1 MGTEI
6 QFVQYLHQMRDYN
19 DQHPTTKGLILLGYL
34 ERDFIRFYR
43 AGKVEEGI
51 RFVKENLTRSRD
63 LLNKLSSEEKQL
75 QLSAL
80 VDVLAFEGMQNHAEI
95 YEFVQLRNDYHHWLD
110 KLPVTTERYQ
120 PLVVQIIRDFAAIA
134 QPNALTYNAHLES
147 TLDVLYYTNAHLH
160 DHLTVKKVLAHVNQR
175 CNPETVR
182 RAFSQEMHMSIRDYI
197 NAKKIQEA
205 EHMLLATD
213 LTIRAIA
220 AELSFYDAAD
230 FSKRFKKETGQTP
243 LEYRQENTRRA

>member
-6 QFVQYLHQMRDYN
+6 QFVQYLHQMRNYN
-19 DQHPTTKGLILLGYL
+19 DEHPTTKALILLGYL

-43 AGKVEEGI
+43 AGKIEEGI
-51 RFVKENLTRSRD
+51 QFAKENLTRSRD
-63 LLNKLSSEEKQL
+63 LLNKLSSEEKQM
-75 QLSAL
+75 QLRAL
-80 VDVLAFEGMQNHAEI
+80 IDVLAYEGTENHAEI
-95 YEFVQLRNDYHHWLD
+95 FEFVKLRNDYQQWLS
-110 KLPVTTERYQ
+110 KLPVTTDRYQ
-120 PLVVQIIRDFAAIA
+120 PLVVQIVRDFAAIA
-134 QPNALTYNAHLES
+134 EPNALSYNAHLES

-160 DHLTVKKVLAHVNQR
+160 DQLSVRKVLAHVNKR

-197 NAKKIQEA
+197 NSKKIQEA
-205 EHMLLATD
+205 QHMLLTSD

-220 AELSFYDAAD
+220 AELYFYDAAD

-243 LEYRQENTRRA
+243 LEFRQQNTLRD

>member
-1 MGTEI
+1 MGTEL

-43 AGKVEEGI
+43 AGKIEEGI
-51 RFVKENLTRSRD
+51 QFAKKNLTRSRD

-80 VDVLAFEGMQNHAEI
+80 VDVLAFEGIQNHAEI
-95 YEFVQLRNDYHHWLD
+95 YEFVKLRNDYHRWLV

-134 QPNALTYNAHLES
+134 KPNALAYNAHLEP
-147 TLDVLYYTNAHLH
+147 TLDVMYYTNAHLH
-160 DHLTVKKVLAHVNQR
+160 DQLSVKKVLAHVNAR
-175 CNPETVR
+175 CNPESVR
-182 RAFSQEMHMSIRDYI
+182 RSFSQEMHMSIRDYI

-220 AELSFYDAAD
+220 AELCFYDAAD

-243 LEYRQENTRRA
+243 LEFRQLNTRTD

>member
-80 VDVLAFEGMQNHAEI
+80 VDVLALRACKTMRRSTNL
-95 YEFVQLRNDYHHWLD
+95 YSFVMI
-110 KLPVTTERYQ
+110 T
-120 PLVVQIIRDFAAIA
+120 IIG
-134 QPNALTYNAHLES
+134 
-147 TLDVLYYTNAHLH
+147 
-160 DHLTVKKVLAHVNQR
+160 
-175 CNPETVR
+175 
-182 RAFSQEMHMSIRDYI
+182 SISC
-197 NAKKIQEA
+197 Q
-205 EHMLLATD
+205 
-213 LTIRAIA
+213 
-220 AELSFYDAAD
+220 
-230 FSKRFKKETGQTP
+230 
-243 LEYRQENTRRA
+243 

>member
-80 VDVLAFEGMQNHAEI
+80 VDVLAFEGMHC
-95 YEFVQLRNDYHHWLD
+95 L
-110 KLPVTTERYQ
+110 
-120 PLVVQIIRDFAAIA
+120 
-134 QPNALTYNAHLES
+134 
-147 TLDVLYYTNAHLH
+147 LYT
-160 DHLTVKKVLAHVNQR
+160 
-175 CNPETVR
+175 
-182 RAFSQEMHMSIRDYI
+182 S
-197 NAKKIQEA
+197 
-205 EHMLLATD
+205 
-213 LTIRAIA
+213 
-220 AELSFYDAAD
+220 DAAD
-230 FSKRFKKETGQTP
+230 E
-243 LEYRQENTRRA
+243 

>member
-1 MGTEI
+1 MGTEL

-43 AGKVEEGI
+43 AGKIEEGI
-51 RFVKENLTRSRD
+51 QFAKKNLTRSRD

-80 VDVLAFEGMQNHAEI
+80 VDVLAFEGIQNHAEI
-95 YEFVQLRNDYHHWLD
+95 YEFVKLRNDYHRWLV

-134 QPNALTYNAHLES
+134 KPNALAYNAHLES
-147 TLDVLYYTNAHLH
+147 TLDVMYYTNAHLH
-160 DHLTVKKVLAHVNQR
+160 DQLSVKRYWPTSMRGAILSQCGGRLVKRCICRFVITSMPRKFRKLSICCWQR
-175 CNPETVR
+175 
-182 RAFSQEMHMSIRDYI
+182 I
-197 NAKKIQEA
+197 
-205 EHMLLATD
+205 
-213 LTIRAIA
+213 
-220 AELSFYDAAD
+220 
-230 FSKRFKKETGQTP
+230 
-243 LEYRQENTRRA
+243 